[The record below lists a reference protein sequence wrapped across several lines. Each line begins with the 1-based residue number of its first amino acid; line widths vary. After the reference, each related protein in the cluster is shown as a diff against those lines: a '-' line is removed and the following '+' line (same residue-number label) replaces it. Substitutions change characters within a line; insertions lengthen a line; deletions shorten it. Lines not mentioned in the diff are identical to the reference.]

1 MRIGRSRNQI
11 SYLPLNACTVDN
23 KLLSLKRGQHC
34 IVAFKANDFELH
46 PRYSIYFVSQYTM
59 IAKVLKDRVKPSI
72 LWDFS
77 RENTDQ
83 VEWGHV
89 LLANAQR

>member
-1 MRIGRSRNQI
+1 MRFGRSRNQI
-11 SYLPLNACTVDN
+11 SYLPLHAYTVDN
-23 KLLSLKRGQHC
+23 KLLSLKQGQHC
-34 IVAFKANDFELH
+34 IVATKANDFELH